1 MEKEIL
7 RLVSQSVKHISDV
20 YGEPKKITKYGNS
33 IILTFDNGK
42 KYKIGLME
50 SFNSQTTLD

>member
-7 RLVSQSVKHISDV
+7 RLVSESFKHISDV

-33 IILTFDNGK
+33 IVLTFENDK
-42 KYKIGLME
+42 KYRIGLME
-50 SFNSQTTLD
+50 LFYSQSVLD

>member
-7 RLVSQSVKHISDV
+7 RLVSDSVKHITDV

-33 IILTFDNGK
+33 IIITFENGK

-50 SFNSQTTLD
+50 LFNSQATLD